1 MDETGA
7 MRNHERSFD
16 SGPVVW
22 SCWQYRTTRTTYREA
37 GLMADAARGHAIG
50 RRWRTHGQ
58 WDSSVKERS
67 PA

>member
-1 MDETGA
+1 MLA
-7 MRNHERSFD
+7 VSNH
-16 SGPVVW
+16 PHV
-22 SCWQYRTTRTTYREA
+22 YREA